1 MSVKKTSK
9 LFEKIINENLHK
21 KYYLEPNS
29 YNILIIENILYNDKT
44 RLVSKFKEQ
53 MILDDI
59 FEFLSRYY
67 PIYESNSL
75 LNKCISYYV
84 TNCAF
89 FPSYIGL
96 PERKYIYRNI
106 NNKQRILDEQISELG
121 DKNNTDKE
129 KEVKIEEED
138 KKIFDNSVY
147 NSILKGSS
155 FSSFDIIKNSE
166 KLDSVVDINNLI
178 NEMEKNIV
186 EDNINI
192 NIMKN
197 NQDNFSD
204 KDNIKIV
211 KPNIFNKTN
220 ICYKKF
226 NKKFIENM
234 LNNKINEKNHI
245 NKEGNRHNNSSIY
258 IKSNLKQKILNK
270 KINSINKKEDY
281 FPYNENKNESLFTFT
296 NNTYFRKLINKS
308 NSSNKRNFIYKKSS
322 LKNKNNKLSF
332 SVKNNNMKFKKELLK
347 SSNRMKTHEKNNS
360 NKKTNLNIE
369 VYSYVNKPNN
379 VVNYTVKN
387 QYYNNNTIFGKNKTP
402 IKENKISELKRIINT
417 EITDDKIKAKKFLN
431 LLSKENIIYVFNNKF
446 INKQK
451 QNKKYEKID
460 LNKNNGHISQNMNNT
475 NFLNDKKKNEPA
487 TKKMKSFNNIINSI
501 RNKMKKESK
510 TNISQRILDL
520 IKNNK
525 TSLKINKKNS
535 SNELNKNITSLK
547 KFMKLNRLRN
557 EKNSDLKNKLIL
569 SLEESN
575 RNNIINNNSKTIYIN
590 NSNHSINI
598 YQLTDSNK
606 NKVPMNLNSGVL
618 SNLTSPSSNKNKLFF
633 NLNTINITP
642 NNHIIFTEQKESN
655 YKNYIKNRNILY
667 PETLNNS
674 KNFKNRNIL
683 IKQNNRINKNLV
695 LEKSKNKL
703 NCSNINNKNKK
714 VNDNRIIKNNN
725 NQNKKKISNIND
737 KIKMIRNLKYNDA
750 MQNLKN
756 NIRKFN

>member
-1 MSVKKTSK
+1 MSVNKTPK
-9 LFEKIINENLHK
+9 LFKKIINENLHK
-21 KYYLEPNS
+21 KYYLEPNN

-44 RLVSKFKEQ
+44 RIVSKFKEQ

-67 PIYESNSL
+67 SIYESNSL

-106 NNKQRILDEQISELG
+106 NDKQRILDEQISEFG
-121 DKNNTDKE
+121 DKINTNKE
-129 KEVKIEEED
+129 KEIKNDEED
-138 KKIFDNSVY
+138 KKIFDNTVY

-155 FSSFDIIKNSE
+155 FSSFDLRKNNE
-166 KLDSVVDINNLI
+166 KLDSFVDLNNLI

-204 KDNIKIV
+204 KDNKTIV
-211 KPNIFNKTN
+211 KSNIISNTN
-220 ICYKKF
+220 ICYNKF
-226 NKKFIENM
+226 NKKIIKNM
-234 LNNKINEKNHI
+234 LNNKISEKKLC
-245 NKEGNRHNNSSIY
+245 NKKGNRHNNSSIY

-281 FPYNENKNESLFTFT
+281 FPIQENKNESLFTLS
-296 NNTYFRKLINKS
+296 NNTYFKTIINKS
-308 NSSNKRNFIYKKSS
+308 NSSKRKNFVYKKCSPI
-322 LKNKNNKLSF
+322 NKNNKLSF
-332 SVKNNNMKFKKELLK
+332 SVKNNNMKFRKELLK
-347 SSNRMKTHEKNNS
+347 SSKIITTNDKNNS

-387 QYYNNNTIFGKNKTP
+387 QYYNNNTIFGNNKTP
-402 IKENKISELKRIINT
+402 IKENKITELKRIINT
-417 EITDDKIKAKKFLN
+417 EISDDKNKAKKFLN
-431 LLSKENIIYVFNNKF
+431 LLSKENIIYVFNNKL

-451 QNKKYEKID
+451 QNKKYEKIE
-460 LNKNNGHISQNMNNT
+460 LKKTNKHIFQNKNNTI
-475 NFLNDKKKNEPA
+475 FLNDKKKNEPPA
-487 TKKMKSFNNIINSI
+487 KKMKSFNNIINSI
-501 RNKMKKESK
+501 KNKMKKESK
-510 TNISQRILDL
+510 SNISQRILDL
-520 IKNNK
+520 MKNK
-525 TSLKINKKNS
+525 KDFLKINRKNS
-535 SNELNKNITSLK
+535 NNELNKNITSLK
-547 KFMKLNRLRN
+547 KFFQLNKLRN
-557 EKNSDLKNKLIL
+557 EKKSGLKNKLIL

-606 NKVPMNLNSGVL
+606 NIVPKNYNPGVL
-618 SNLTSPSSNKNKLFF
+618 SNFTSPSSNKNKLFF
-633 NLNTINITP
+633 NLNTIKTSP

-655 YKNYIKNRNILY
+655 YKNFVKNRTILY
-667 PETLNNS
+667 PDTFNNI
-674 KNFKNRNIL
+674 KNFKNKNIL
-683 IKQNNRINKNLV
+683 IKQNNKTNKNLV

-725 NQNKKKISNIND
+725 NPNKKKISNIND
-737 KIKMIRNLKYNDA
+737 KIKMIRNIQYNDTKK
-750 MQNLKN
+750 NFKN
-756 NIRKFN
+756 NI